1 MDLKL
6 LAEIGTALS
15 PYLVLGSIF
24 YLALELRQQNKV
36 SKAATRQEIAKA
48 HQSLTLASMDERL
61 IAARIKFYR
70 GIELTEEEEH
80 AWTVHLHA
88 IFRAREN
95 HFYQFTAKMLDQ
107 EEWDAMLRGFVTLFE
122 RGFNHDVWKRVKGTY
137 SRKFVEIVDEEL
149 TKINI

>member
-1 MDLKL
+1 MDLKF

-61 IAARIKFYR
+61 ISARIKF
-70 GIELTEEEEH
+70 IKQEELSKEEEH
-80 AWTVHLHA
+80 VWTVHLHA

-95 HFYQFTAKMLDQ
+95 HYYQFKANMLDE
-107 EEWDAMLRGFVTLFE
+107 EEWNAMLKGFITLFE
-122 RGFNHDVWKRVKGTY
+122 RPLNSEVWNRVKGTY
-137 SRKFVEIVDEEL
+137 SPTFVDIVEKEL
-149 TKINI
+149 SNVKT

>member
-61 IAARIKFYR
+61 MSTRIKF
-70 GIELTEEEEH
+70 I
-80 AWTVHLHA
+80 
-88 IFRAREN
+88 
-95 HFYQFTAKMLDQ
+95 KQ
-107 EEWDAMLRGFVTLFE
+107 ESMQLLI
-122 RGFNHDVWKRVKGTY
+122 
-137 SRKFVEIVDEEL
+137 S
-149 TKINI
+149 